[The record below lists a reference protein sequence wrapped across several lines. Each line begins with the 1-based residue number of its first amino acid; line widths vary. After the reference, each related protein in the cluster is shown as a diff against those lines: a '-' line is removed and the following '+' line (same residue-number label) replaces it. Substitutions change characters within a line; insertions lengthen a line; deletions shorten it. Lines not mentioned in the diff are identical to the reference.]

1 MLQYSSTINLQYIE
15 GAVAGTALTAYRK
28 DNIKNSRMEK
38 FETSLVR
45 YFKISL
51 EMFFFFPLSQ
61 QNAKCLSDSLN
72 ILHINNIYDWP
83 YDHLTT

>member
-38 FETSLVR
+38 FDFS
-45 YFKISL
+45 
-51 EMFFFFPLSQ
+51 LSQ

-72 ILHINNIYDWP
+72 ILHINNIYDWR
-83 YDHLTT
+83 YDHLTS